1 MKQMAEYTPEVE
13 DGEEWK
19 VKKVME
25 HKEYRRKGLWFVVEW
40 ATGEI
45 TEEPVDVFIDIVDG
59 KKIWNEKVL
68 KYAKRHKV
76 NLDVTR
82 PRSNPLLKRWEGDH
96 GLRSL
101 CSGYVLCP
109 RQTNTLFTC

>member
-19 VKKVME
+19 VKKVIE

-45 TEEPVDVFIDIVDG
+45 TEEPVDVFVDIVEG

-76 NLDVTR
+76 NLDVSR
-82 PRSNPLLKRWEGDH
+82 RSANEPTSKKRWEGDD

-101 CSGYVLCP
+101 CSGYVFICP
-109 RQTNTLFTC
+109 RQTRL